1 MRTKGEIYMGSE
13 YADSAAVA
21 AAGSALVIVYVI
33 AIVFCIIAFV
43 AMWKLFSK
51 AGEAGWK
58 CLIPIYNSY
67 ILFKIV
73 YGNGLKFLLLLVPV
87 LNVVIGIVFYFR
99 LAQVYGKGAGF
110 GFLTLLFPEI
120 CLPVLAFGKS
130 EYQGPID
137 SFI

>member
-1 MRTKGEIYMGSE
+1 MGSE
-13 YADSAAVA
+13 YTDSAAVA
-21 AAGSALVIVYVI
+21 AAGGALVVYYII
-33 AIVFCIIAFV
+33 AIIIGIICLVAF
-43 AMWKLFSK
+43 WKLFTK

-58 CLIPIYNSY
+58 CLIPIYNEY

-87 LNVVIGIVFYFR
+87 LNCVVSIAFFFR
-99 LAQVYGKGAGF
+99 LAQVFGKGAGF

-120 CLPVLAFGKS
+120 CLPILAFGKS
-130 EYQGPID
+130 EYQGAVD